1 MLELSVRDALE
12 NDTGRSMSDRELRI
26 VHVIR
31 AKPPGEVGGADLHV
45 VDLAEAQMAQGH
57 EVLVICLG
65 RAGITR
71 SMRDRGIPHV
81 EVDSKL
87 MAHWVRALRALLR
100 SDPPDVLHT
109 HGYRADIVPTF
120 AVRFIRGKHRWT
132 SAMTVHGFIRTTVS
146 LRIMTR
152 IDECALRRAD
162 VVIAVS
168 SGESR
173 RLEALLGRAVHFIPN
188 GVAQT
193 GLLPRPE
200 AMAKLGSHPS
210 RRVVA
215 FIGRLSPE
223 KRPDLF
229 VAMAGMVAREHSEVD
244 FVVIGGGPLLD
255 EVRGSSGPDPGNW
268 VLFTGP
274 LFNAASLMAA
284 IDVLVCP
291 SDSEGTP
298 RVVIEA
304 MLAGVPVVATR
315 VGGIPDIL
323 DDRQTGII
331 VEHGSPTALA
341 AAVNALLSDRAE
353 ATAIGQ
359 RARDYA
365 LPRLSAR
372 LMEERTALAYWP
384 AIPTLPRMRPRVA
397 RGDVSDQASRGTRTT
412 VPTAASGGR
421 GS

>member
-1 MLELSVRDALE
+1 MLELSARDGLE
-12 NDTGRSMSDRELRI
+12 NDIGRSMSDRELRI

-87 MAHWVRALRALLR
+87 MAHWVWALRALLR

-152 IDECALRRAD
+152 IDECALRRA
-162 VVIAVS
+162 VS

-173 RLEALLGRAVHFIPN
+173 RLEALLRRRVHFIPN
-188 GVAQT
+188 GVAQAY
-193 GLLPRPE
+193 LLPRPE

-215 FIGRLSPE
+215 FVGRLSPE

-229 VAMAGMVAREHSEVD
+229 VAMAGMVARKHSEVD

-255 EVRGSSGPDPGNW
+255 EVRDSSGPDPGNR

-274 LFNAASLMAA
+274 IFNAASLMAA

-331 VEHGSPTALA
+331 IEHGSATALA

-384 AIPTLPRMRPRVA
+384 SRSDPASNAATGGEGRRV
-397 RGDVSDQASRGTRTT
+397 
-412 VPTAASGGR
+412 
-421 GS
+421 